1 MEENQATMMLTRW
14 GTMKL
19 MRRGYVV
26 MTEGFVTF
34 LSVENVMRMML
45 SLECSHVKS

>member
-14 GTMKL
+14 GTMNL
-19 MRRGYVV
+19 MRRGHVI

>member
-14 GTMKL
+14 GTMNL
-19 MRRGYVV
+19 MRRGHI

-34 LSVENVMRMML
+34 LSVENVLRMML
-45 SLECSHVKS
+45 SLECSNVKL